1 MKKELSDVVSERAV
15 LAGLIRHGKNA
26 FIDIDGKLN
35 EGSFT
40 LEENTIIW
48 SCLAKLFE
56 TSDTVDLSSLYAA
69 AKSID
74 LDSVF
79 MKRVPKDYYKTL
91 QSINVEL
98 SNVKE
103 HAKILIKYAIAREV
117 DRKATQIKSNIR
129 DINIADST
137 PTGIVSVAEA
147 AVFNLIDDFHGQ
159 AENEPTDIG
168 EDIDDYI
175 QSLIDNP
182 KEMMGLST
190 GFPRFDKAI
199 GGGLRRGNVD
209 LIAARAK
216 AGKSLFAD
224 SVALHVAGNLGIPV
238 LMLDTEMSRED
249 HIHRLLA
256 NMSDIE
262 INDISTGQF
271 GKSSGLQERIKQG
284 VEKLKELP
292 YKYVT
297 IAGTSFDETL
307 SIMRRWLRR
316 EVGYDENGNT
326 NPCLVIYDYLKL
338 TSSAQMNDMKEF
350 QALGYQMQQLV
361 NFTIKEKVPCL
372 SFVQLNRD
380 GITRESEDVISG
392 SDRLSWF
399 CSSLTIFKKKS
410 EEELAEDAGESGNRK
425 LVPLIARHGG
435 GLADDFD
442 YINMSLNGAFGRIDE
457 GFTKSEYI
465 LANKKQKEGFENEV
479 SDKEEGFVVEE
490 EIDEDKPF

>member
-1 MKKELSDVVSERAV
+1 MSELSNKAAEKAV
-15 LAGLIRHGKNA
+15 LAGLIQHGKDS
-26 FIDIDGKLN
+26 FVDIDGAIT
-35 EGSFT
+35 EQSFT
-40 LEENTIIW
+40 LEENQIVW
-48 SCLAKLFE
+48 SCLKKLFE
-56 TSDTVDLSSLYAA
+56 DSDTVDLPTLYAA
-69 AKSID
+69 AKKID

-79 MKRVPKDYYKTL
+79 MKRVPKDYYKKL
-91 QSINVEL
+91 SAINIEKA
-98 SNVKE
+98 NVK
-103 HAKILIKYAIAREV
+103 HQAAILVKFEIAREV
-117 DRKATQIKSNIR
+117 DKTASQIKIKIKDVTGDESISE
-129 DINIADST
+129 IISIGET
-137 PTGIVSVAEA
+137 PFFEFSSRLEGRV
-147 AVFNLIDDFHGQ
+147 D
-159 AENEPTDIG
+159 NEPEDIG
-168 EDIDDYI
+168 QDIDEYI

-182 KEMMGLST
+182 QEMMGIST
-190 GFPRFDKAI
+190 GFSRFDKSI

-224 SVALHVAGNLGIPV
+224 SVALHVAGTLGIPV

-256 NMSDIE
+256 SMTDVT

-271 GKSSGLQERIKQG
+271 GKSSGLQERVKQG
-284 VEKLKELP
+284 VEKLKEIP

-307 SIMRRWLRR
+307 SIMRRWIKK
-316 EVGYDENGNT
+316 EVGYDENGVS
-326 NPCLVIYDYLKL
+326 NPCLIIYDYLKL
-338 TSSAQMNDMKEF
+338 TSASQMNDMKEF

-410 EEELAEDAGESGNRK
+410 EEEIAEDGGESGNRK

-435 GLADDFD
+435 GLSDDFD
-442 YINMSLNGAFGRIDE
+442 YINMHLNGDFGRIDE

-465 LANKKQKEGFENEV
+465 LANKKEKEGFDNELD
-479 SDKEEGFVVEE
+479 DKQEEFKIEE
-490 EIDEDKPF
+490 DIDPEKPF

>member
-1 MKKELSDVVSERAV
+1 M
-15 LAGLIRHGKNA
+15 
-26 FIDIDGKLN
+26 
-35 EGSFT
+35 
-40 LEENTIIW
+40 
-48 SCLAKLFE
+48 
-56 TSDTVDLSSLYAA
+56 
-69 AKSID
+69 D

-79 MKRVPKDYYKTL
+79 MKRVPKDYYKKL
-91 QSINVEL
+91 SAINIEKV
-98 SNVKE
+98 NVK
-103 HAKILIKYAIAREV
+103 HQAAILVKFEIAREV
-117 DRKATQIKSNIR
+117 DKTASQIKIKIKDVTGDESISE
-129 DINIADST
+129 IISIGET
-137 PTGIVSVAEA
+137 PFFEFSSRLEGRV
-147 AVFNLIDDFHGQ
+147 D
-159 AENEPTDIG
+159 NEP
-168 EDIDDYI
+168 EDI
-175 QSLIDNP
+175 
-182 KEMMGLST
+182 ST
-190 GFPRFDKAI
+190 GFTRFDKSI

-224 SVALHVAGNLGIPV
+224 SVALHGAGTLGIPV

-256 NMSDIE
+256 SMTDIP

-284 VEKLKELP
+284 VEKLKEIP

-307 SIMRRWLRR
+307 SIMRRWIKK
-316 EVGYDENGNT
+316 EVGYDENGVS
-326 NPCLVIYDYLKL
+326 NPCLIVYDYLKL
-338 TSSAQMNDMKEF
+338 TSSSQMNDMKEF

-410 EEELAEDAGESGNRK
+410 EEEIAEDGGESGNRK
-425 LVPLIARHGG
+425 LVPLIDRHGG
-435 GLADDFD
+435 GLSDDFD
-442 YINMSLNGAFGRIDE
+442 YINMHLNGEFGRIDE
-457 GFTKSEYI
+457 GFTKSEYL
-465 LANKKQKEGFENEV
+465 LANKKQKEGFDNELG
-479 SDKEEGFVVEE
+479 DKQEEFNIEE
-490 EIDEDKPF
+490 DDYPDKPF